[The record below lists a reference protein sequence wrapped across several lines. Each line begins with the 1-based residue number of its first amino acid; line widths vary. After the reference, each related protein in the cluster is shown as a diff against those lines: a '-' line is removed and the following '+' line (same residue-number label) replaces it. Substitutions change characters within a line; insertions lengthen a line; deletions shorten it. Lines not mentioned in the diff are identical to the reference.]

1 MMDQSDQAL
10 LMDYLRGGDAAFR
23 ELLERHAGL
32 VYGVALRQT
41 RNPESASE
49 VVQDVFLVL
58 ARKATQLVSYRSV
71 AAWLHKTAQYVARD
85 ARSAQQRHLRKLKLF
100 SRERD
105 LAPPEGSNDAVL
117 AALDDAVIR
126 LPEQEK
132 EAIILRFFEDREY
145 AEIAMQLR
153 ISEVAARKRVSRG
166 VKRLQ
171 AILGAGSTAC
181 GISLATS
188 SVSAPANLVA
198 AVSPAIPPT
207 TTPLSTVTILLL
219 MTKTT
224 AITIGAAALLA
235 GIIIFQWND
244 NVKLRNQLAEADSR
258 IKAQESEAARQ
269 PPAALTRT
277 RGKSSSVNPIDDVL
291 SFFFSQNGTPKIA
304 DTGSVDAQIDD
315 ILKELSGWDMY
326 HVPNSMVPKL
336 VGLGPDAIGPLLDH
350 LKKGASW
357 EAPPHGQNFAV
368 RGAVEDAL
376 EQLLTE
382 EDKEKILAT
391 YTESGYLSK
400 LIGKFQISEAR
411 DAVFDRIRSGDHVG
425 SGEIEAALVLDPEGA
440 IPIVQEHV
448 LKMTQPWRA
457 YPAIK
462 QIDLPGVDL
471 TPSLN
476 HGIGLLDDLDDMP
489 LEKVPKQFV
498 PQVRSNLRSKF
509 ARLALEHGVP
519 EGLDLAVE
527 LLRSTETSSG
537 DRRELMSAVR
547 KATNAFGGDASV
559 AEWIESNRHA
569 LSWDSQEQL
578 FLLHEERN

>member
-1 MMDQSDQAL
+1 MMAQSDQAL

-85 ARSAQQRHLRKLKLF
+85 ARRAQQRHLRKLKLL
-100 SRERD
+100 SRQRD

-145 AEIAMQLR
+145 AEIARQLR
-153 ISEVAARKRVSRG
+153 ISENAARKRVSRG

-224 AITIGAAALLA
+224 AITIGAVALLA

-244 NVKLRNQLAEADSR
+244 NVKLRNQLAEEANSR
-258 IKAQESEAARQ
+258 NKAQENEAAPRQ
-269 PPAALTRT
+269 PALTRA
-277 RGKSSSVNPIDDVL
+277 RGKSTSVDPFADVL
-291 SFFFSQNGTPKIA
+291 GLREGTPPTA
-304 DTGSVDAQIDD
+304 DTRSVDAQIDD
-315 ILKELSGWDMY
+315 ILKELSSWGNSY
-326 HVPNSMVPKL
+326 RSPNSMVPKL

-350 LKKGASW
+350 LKKSARW
-357 EAPPHGQNFAV
+357 EDPHDQNFAG
-368 RGAVEDAL
+368 RAAVEDAL
-376 EQLLTE
+376 EQLLAE
-382 EDKEKILAT
+382 EHKDEILETYEK
-391 YTESGYLSK
+391 YGHLSK
-400 LIGKFQISEAR
+400 LIGKYHISEAR
-411 DAVFDRIRSGDHVG
+411 DALFDRIRSGDHVG
-425 SGEIEAALVLDPEGA
+425 TGEIEAALTVDPEGA

-448 LKMTQPWRA
+448 LKMTQPWLA
-457 YPAIK
+457 YSAIK

-476 HGIGLLDDLDDMP
+476 HGIGLLDDISEDIPAHAALQ
-489 LEKVPKQFV
+489 LRSNFARRALANGV
-498 PQVRSNLRSKF
+498 PQ
-509 ARLALEHGVP
+509 
-519 EGLDLAVE
+519 GLDLAVE
-527 LLRSTETSSG
+527 VLRSKETSSG
-537 DRRELMSAVR
+537 DRHNLISAVR
-547 KATNAFGGDASV
+547 RATNAFGGDASV
-559 AEWIESNRHA
+559 ADWIESNRHA
-569 LSWDSQEQL
+569 LSWDAQQQMFVLDEEQ
-578 FLLHEERN
+578 N

>member
-1 MMDQSDQAL
+1 MMAQSDQSL

-41 RNPESASE
+41 RDPESARE
-49 VVQDVFLVL
+49 VVQDVFLIL

-71 AAWLHKTAQYVARD
+71 AAWLHRTAQYVARD
-85 ARSAQQRHLRKLKLF
+85 AGRAQWRHLRKLKRF

-105 LAPPEGSNDAVL
+105 LAPPERSNDAAL
-117 AALDDAVIR
+117 AALDDAVMR
-126 LPEQEK
+126 LPEHEK

-171 AILGAGSTAC
+171 AILGAGSTTC

-244 NVKLRNQLAEADSR
+244 NVKLKNQLAEANSR

-269 PPAALTRT
+269 PPPALTRT
-277 RGKSSSVNPIDDVL
+277 RGKSSSVNPLDDVL
-291 SFFFSQNGTPKIA
+291 SLQNGTPKIA

-315 ILKELSGWDMY
+315 ILKEVSGWGNSY

-336 VGLGPDAIGPLLDH
+336 VGLGPDAIGPLLDY
-350 LKKGASW
+350 LKKNPREEDGH
-357 EAPPHGQNFAV
+357 EKNYPVRAV
-368 RGAVEDAL
+368 VEDAL
-376 EQLLTE
+376 ERLLTE
-382 EDKEKILAT
+382 KDKEKILAV
-391 YTESGYLSK
+391 YTESGHLAK
-400 LIGKFQISEAR
+400 LISKFQVLEAR
-411 DAVFDRIRSGDHVG
+411 DAIFAKIGSGDQVR

-448 LKMTQPWRA
+448 LKTTTPFEA
-457 YPAIK
+457 YSAIK
-462 QIDLPGVDL
+462 QLDLPGVDL

-476 HGIGLLDDLDDMP
+476 HAIGLLDDLP
-489 LEKVPKQFV
+489 EEVPKQYTL
-498 PQVRSNLRSKF
+498 QLRSKL
-509 ARLALEHGVP
+509 ARLALANGVP
-519 EGLDLAVE
+519 QGLDLAVE
-527 LLRSTETSSG
+527 VLRSKETISG
-537 DRRELMSAVR
+537 DRRKLMSAVR

-559 AEWIESNRHA
+559 ADWIETNRHA